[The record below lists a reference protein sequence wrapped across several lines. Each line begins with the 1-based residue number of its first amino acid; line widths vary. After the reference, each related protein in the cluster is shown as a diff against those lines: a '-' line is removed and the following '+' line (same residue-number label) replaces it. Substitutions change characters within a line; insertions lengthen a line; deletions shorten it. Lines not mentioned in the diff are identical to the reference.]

1 MKKKQFRLAAIA
13 ILVVVFLS
21 AALAHLNIEPASGGT
36 SSLPDGSASV
46 SAVLSEPQTEQPDPS
61 PALTEPASS
70 ESAISSAAP
79 AAPAELPPETSAE
92 PEKNT
97 EPSSASSVQPAAP
110 AQPSAPPTAEPA
122 PAVHTCTLEIRCDTV
137 TDTSK
142 LETEAVIPYIPADG
156 TILATTEVE
165 YTPGESVFDVLK
177 RTTRAKDIQMEFRE
191 DALYS
196 GAYIEGI
203 QYLYEFDGGSL
214 SGWMYKVNGQFPNY
228 GCSQYTVQDGDA
240 IVWMYTCDLGRDV
253 GDNSTW

>member
-13 ILVVVFLS
+13 ILVVVFLG
-21 AALAHLNIEPASGGT
+21 AALAHLNIEPASGGS
-36 SSLPDGSASV
+36 SSLPDTSASV
-46 SAVLSEPQTEQPDPS
+46 STVPSEPQTEQPDTSPS
-61 PALTEPASS
+61 LTEPASS

-79 AAPAELPPETSAE
+79 AAPEELPPETPAE
-92 PEKNT
+92 PKKNAK
-97 EPSSASSVQPAAP
+97 PSAP
-110 AQPSAPPTAEPA
+110 VQPSAPPTAEPV
-122 PAVHTCTLEIRCDTV
+122 PVVHTCTLEIRCDTV

-142 LETEAVIPYIPADG
+142 LENEAVIPYIPADG
-156 TILATTEVE
+156 TILAATEVE

-214 SGWMYKVNGQFPNY
+214 SGWMYRVNGQFPNY

>member
-13 ILVVVFLS
+13 ILVVVFLG

-70 ESAISSAAP
+70 ESAISSTAP

-92 PEKNT
+92 PEKNAK
-97 EPSSASSVQPAAP
+97 PSAP
-110 AQPSAPPTAEPA
+110 VQPSAPPTAEPV
-122 PAVHTCTLEIRCDTV
+122 PVVHTCTLEIRCDTV

-142 LETEAVIPYIPADG
+142 LENEAVIPYIPEDG
-156 TILATTEVE
+156 TILAATEVE

-196 GAYIEGI
+196 GAY
-203 QYLYEFDGGSL
+203 
-214 SGWMYKVNGQFPNY
+214 
-228 GCSQYTVQDGDA
+228 
-240 IVWMYTCDLGRDV
+240 
-253 GDNSTW
+253 